1 MDPAGTAPW
10 SLFVQE
16 WNWALLLIWQI
27 INSSKRLQLNFESI
41 ELKCM
46 KLLGTEAF
54 LTCTGALITVVKYAE
69 YREKTILLLPL
80 RGVIW
85 LYHRLLGLYFLR
97 QVLLAAVP
105 DSKVVGEGVARP
117 SADLRSK
124 KIGLICELF
133 YKKRFSSLARFSAPP
148 NSDSIRK

>member
-1 MDPAGTAPW
+1 
-10 SLFVQE
+10 
-16 WNWALLLIWQI
+16 
-27 INSSKRLQLNFESI
+27 
-41 ELKCM
+41 M

-97 QVLLAAVP
+97 QALLAAVP
-105 DSKVVGEGVARP
+105 DSNVVGEGVVRF

-124 KIGLICELF
+124 KIGLI
-133 YKKRFSSLARFSAPP
+133 
-148 NSDSIRK
+148 